1 MVFNMVFNMAFNLIF
16 NLVAKLFSSACA
28 RSKLCMSAA
37 VFAGLIMLGGCAP
50 SETESERANAVYD
63 ELFMESLR
71 DSPEYM
77 AYMGMRERYDEWDD
91 YSQAAF
97 DHNVAV
103 SKRHLAR
110 LETIDAEALDTS
122 ATLSLTLYRQ
132 RLENGLA
139 DTRWRYHG
147 YPINQMFGVH
157 SSIPSFLINQHLIAN
172 VKEAEAY
179 IARVR
184 AVPEVLGH
192 VIEDL
197 NIRADRGIIAPKF
210 VFPHSIRDSQNIIA
224 GINDGSGENPLMA
237 DFKGKL
243 DKLEL
248 DAAAKA
254 ALVDQLGVALAEH
267 FAPAYLMLIETLQAL
282 GERSEGNFGV
292 WRLPDGAAYY
302 VNALK
307 RMTTTDMTPDQ
318 IHQLGLDEVAR
329 IHDEM
334 RDIMQQVGFEGDLQ
348 DFFAFMRTD
357 PQFYLAD
364 TDEGR
369 QTYLDEAARVIDEME
384 ERLDELFYSKPK
396 ARVKVKAV
404 EAFRE
409 KSAGRAFYQR
419 PAEDGSRP
427 GTYYANLYRMQDMP
441 TYDLEALAYH
451 EGIPGHHM
459 QGTISQEQQGLPMFR
474 RHGGYTAYSEGWG
487 LYSEYIPKEMGLY
500 SNPYSDFGRL
510 SMEIW
515 RACRLVVDTGL
526 HHKRWTREQAIDY
539 LTANTSSS
547 VEANTKAIERYM
559 IMPGQATA
567 YKVGMLKLLE
577 LREKAR
583 AALGDKFDIRG
594 YHEVVLSNGAVP
606 LNVLE
611 DLVDDWVAE
620 TQG

>member
-1 MVFNMVFNMAFNLIF
+1 LAFVAACTPNEPKPAGEIF
-16 NLVAKLFSSACA
+16 
-28 RSKLCMSAA
+28 
-37 VFAGLIMLGGCAP
+37 
-50 SETESERANAVYD
+50 D

-71 DSPEYM
+71 ESPEYM
-77 AYMGMRERYDEWDD
+77 AYLGMRERYDEWND
-91 YSQAAF
+91 YSQASF
-97 DHNVAV
+97 DRSVAM
-103 SKRHLAR
+103 SKDQLAR
-110 LETIDAEALDTS
+110 LRAIDAEGLDKS
-122 ATLSLTLYRQ
+122 EALSLTLYSQ

-139 DTRWRYHG
+139 DTQWRYHG
-147 YPINQMFGVH
+147 YPVNQMFGVH

-172 VKEAEAY
+172 KAEAEAY

-184 AVPEVLGH
+184 AVPEVLSH

-197 NIRADRGIIAPKF
+197 NIRADQGIIAPKF

-224 GINDGSGENPLMA
+224 GIGDDAGAEQNPLVE
-237 DFKGKL
+237 DFKAKL
-243 DKLEL
+243 GKLEL
-248 DAAAKA
+248 DESLRADLLA
-254 ALVDQLGVALAEH
+254 QLNQALAEQ
-267 FAPAYLMLIETLQAL
+267 FAPAYRELIVTLQAL

-292 WRLPDGAAYY
+292 WSLPNGAAYY
-302 VNALK
+302 ANALK
-307 RMTTTDMTPDQ
+307 RITTTDMTPDQ

-329 IHDEM
+329 IQDEM
-334 RDIMQQVGFEGDLQ
+334 RGIMQQVGFEGDLQ
-348 DFFAFMRTD
+348 AFFEFMRSD
-357 PQFYLAD
+357 PQFYLPD

-369 QTYLDEAARVIDEME
+369 QAYLDEAARVIDEME
-384 ERLDELFYSKPK
+384 GRLDELFYSKPK
-396 ARVKVKAV
+396 ARVMIKAV

-567 YKVGMLKLLE
+567 YKVGMLKILE

-583 AALGDKFDIRG
+583 AALGDQFDIRG

-611 DLVDDWVAE
+611 ALVDDWVAE
-620 TQG
+620 AQG

>member
-1 MVFNMVFNMAFNLIF
+1 MLTVTAAINNLLTIF
-16 NLVAKLFSSACA
+16 LRPLRALSLPVLATVLLLA
-28 RSKLCMSAA
+28 
-37 VFAGLIMLGGCAP
+37 GCAP
-50 SETESERANAVYD
+50 RETESERANGTYD
-63 ELFMESLR
+63 QLFMESLR
-71 DSPEYM
+71 ESPEYM
-77 AYMGMRERYDEWDD
+77 AYLGMRERYDEWDD
-91 YSQAAF
+91 YSQASF
-97 DHNVAV
+97 DRSMAM
-103 SKRHLAR
+103 SKRQLAR
-110 LETIDAEALDTS
+110 LQEIDDDALDKS
-122 ATLSLTLYRQ
+122 AALSLTLYSQ
-132 RLENGLA
+132 RLQNGLEDA
-139 DTRWRYHG
+139 QWRYHG

-172 VKEAEAY
+172 TAEAEAY

-184 AVPEVLGH
+184 AVPEVFGH

-197 NIRADRGIIAPKF
+197 NIRADQGIIAPQF

-224 GINDGSGENPLMA
+224 GLVEGGGDDGSGTDSNPLLE
-237 DFKGKL
+237 DFNAKL

-248 DAAAKA
+248 DEGVKA
-254 ALVDQLGVALAEH
+254 DLLAQLNEALTEQ
-267 FAPAYLMLIETLQAL
+267 FAPAYRELIVALQAL

-292 WRLPDGAAYY
+292 WKLPNGAAYY
-302 VNALK
+302 ANALK

-329 IHDEM
+329 IQDEM
-334 RDIMQQVGFEGDLQ
+334 RGIMQQVGFEGDLQ
-348 DFFAFMRTD
+348 AFFEFMRTD

-369 QTYLDEAARVIDEME
+369 QIYLDEAVRVIDEME
-384 ERLDELFYSKPK
+384 ARLDELFYSKPK
-396 ARVKVKAV
+396 ARLMVKAV

-451 EGIPGHHM
+451 EGLPGHHM
-459 QGTISQEQQGLPMFR
+459 QGTISQQQQGLPLFR
-474 RHGGYTAYSEGWG
+474 RHGGYTAYAEGWG

-526 HHKRWTREQAIDY
+526 HHKRWTRQEAIDY

-567 YKVGMLKLLE
+567 YKVGMLKILE

-583 AALGDKFDIRG
+583 TALGDKFDIRG

-611 DLVDDWVAE
+611 DLVNEWVADI
-620 TQG
+620 QG

>member
-1 MVFNMVFNMAFNLIF
+1 MLSLNTLVKRGLSLAALALLAFVAACTPNEPKPAGEIF
-16 NLVAKLFSSACA
+16 
-28 RSKLCMSAA
+28 
-37 VFAGLIMLGGCAP
+37 
-50 SETESERANAVYD
+50 D

-71 DSPEYM
+71 ESPEYM
-77 AYMGMRERYDEWDD
+77 AYLGMRERYDEWND
-91 YSQAAF
+91 YSQASF
-97 DHNVAV
+97 DRSVAM
-103 SKRHLAR
+103 SKDQLAR
-110 LETIDAEALDTS
+110 LREIDAEGLDKS
-122 ATLSLTLYRQ
+122 EALSLTLYSQ

-139 DTRWRYHG
+139 DTQWRYHG
-147 YPINQMFGVH
+147 YPVNQMFGVH

-172 VKEAEAY
+172 KAEAEAY

-184 AVPEVLGH
+184 AVPEVLSH

-197 NIRADRGIIAPKF
+197 NIRADQGIIAPKF

-224 GINDGSGENPLMA
+224 GIGDDAGAEQSPLLE
-237 DFKGKL
+237 DFKAKL

-248 DAAAKA
+248 DDSLRADLLA
-254 ALVDQLGVALAEH
+254 QLNQALAEQ
-267 FAPAYLMLIETLQAL
+267 FAPAYRELIVTLQAL

-292 WRLPDGAAYY
+292 WSLPNGAAYY
-302 VNALK
+302 ANALK
-307 RMTTTDMTPDQ
+307 RITTTDMTPDQ

-329 IHDEM
+329 IQDEM
-334 RDIMQQVGFEGDLQ
+334 RGIMQQVGFEGDLQ
-348 DFFAFMRTD
+348 AFFEFMRSD
-357 PQFYLAD
+357 PQFYLPD

-369 QTYLDEAARVIDEME
+369 QAYLDEATRVIDEME
-384 ERLDELFYSKPK
+384 GRLDELFYSQPK
-396 ARVKVKAV
+396 ARVMIKAV

-526 HHKRWTREQAIDY
+526 HHKRWTREEAIDY

-547 VEANTKAIERYM
+547 VVANTKAIERYM

-567 YKVGMLKLLE
+567 YKVGMLKILE

-583 AALGDKFDIRG
+583 TALGDQFDIRG
-594 YHEVVLSNGAVP
+594 YHELVLSNGAVP

-611 DLVDDWVAE
+611 TLVDDWVAE

>member
-1 MVFNMVFNMAFNLIF
+1 MLSLNTLVKRGLSLAALALLAFVAACTPNEPKPAGEIF
-16 NLVAKLFSSACA
+16 
-28 RSKLCMSAA
+28 
-37 VFAGLIMLGGCAP
+37 
-50 SETESERANAVYD
+50 D

-71 DSPEYM
+71 ESPEYM
-77 AYMGMRERYDEWDD
+77 AYLGMRERYDEWND
-91 YSQAAF
+91 YSQASF
-97 DHNVAV
+97 DRSVAM
-103 SKRHLAR
+103 SKDQLAR
-110 LETIDAEALDTS
+110 LREIDAEGLDKS
-122 ATLSLTLYRQ
+122 EALSLTLYSQ

-139 DTRWRYHG
+139 DTQWRYHG
-147 YPINQMFGVH
+147 YPVNQMFGVH

-172 VKEAEAY
+172 KAEAEAY

-184 AVPEVLGH
+184 AVPEVLSH

-197 NIRADRGIIAPKF
+197 NIRADQGIIAPKF

-224 GINDGSGENPLMA
+224 GIGDDAGAEQNPLLE
-237 DFKGKL
+237 DFKAKL

-248 DAAAKA
+248 DDSLRADLLA
-254 ALVDQLGVALAEH
+254 QLNQALAEQ
-267 FAPAYLMLIETLQAL
+267 FAPAYRELIVTLQAL

-292 WRLPDGAAYY
+292 WSLPNGAAYY
-302 VNALK
+302 ANALK
-307 RMTTTDMTPDQ
+307 RITTTDMTPDQ

-329 IHDEM
+329 IQDEM
-334 RDIMQQVGFEGDLQ
+334 RGIMLQVGFEGDLQ
-348 DFFAFMRTD
+348 AFFEFMRSD
-357 PQFYLAD
+357 PQFYLPD

-369 QTYLDEAARVIDEME
+369 QAYLDEAARVIDEME
-384 ERLDELFYSKPK
+384 GRLDELFYSKPK
-396 ARVKVKAV
+396 ARVMIKAV

-526 HHKRWTREQAIDY
+526 HHKRWTREEAIDY

-547 VEANTKAIERYM
+547 VVANTKAIERYM

-567 YKVGMLKLLE
+567 YKVGMLKILE

-583 AALGDKFDIRG
+583 TALGDQFDIRG
-594 YHEVVLSNGAVP
+594 YHELVLSNGAVP

-611 DLVDDWVAE
+611 TLVDDWVAE

>member
-1 MVFNMVFNMAFNLIF
+1 MLSLNTLVKRGLSLAALALLAFVTACTPNEPKPAGEIF
-16 NLVAKLFSSACA
+16 
-28 RSKLCMSAA
+28 
-37 VFAGLIMLGGCAP
+37 
-50 SETESERANAVYD
+50 D

-71 DSPEYM
+71 ESPEYM
-77 AYMGMRERYDEWDD
+77 AYLGMRERYDEWND
-91 YSQAAF
+91 YSQASF
-97 DHNVAV
+97 DRSVAM
-103 SKRHLAR
+103 SKDQLAR
-110 LETIDAEALDTS
+110 LREIDAEGLDKS
-122 ATLSLTLYRQ
+122 EALSLTLYSQ

-139 DTRWRYHG
+139 DTQWRYHG
-147 YPINQMFGVH
+147 YPVNQMFGVH

-172 VKEAEAY
+172 KAEAEAY

-184 AVPEVLGH
+184 AVPEVLSH

-197 NIRADRGIIAPKF
+197 NIRADQGIIAPKF

-224 GINDGSGENPLMA
+224 GIGDDAGAEQNPLVE
-237 DFKGKL
+237 DFKAKL

-248 DAAAKA
+248 DDSLRADLLA
-254 ALVDQLGVALAEH
+254 QLNQALAEQ
-267 FAPAYLMLIETLQAL
+267 FAPAYRELIVTLQAL

-292 WRLPDGAAYY
+292 WSLPNGAAYY
-302 VNALK
+302 ANALK
-307 RMTTTDMTPDQ
+307 RITTTDMTPDQ

-329 IHDEM
+329 IQDEM
-334 RDIMQQVGFEGDLQ
+334 RGIMQQVGFEGDLQ
-348 DFFAFMRTD
+348 AFFEFMRSD
-357 PQFYLAD
+357 PQFYLPD

-369 QTYLDEAARVIDEME
+369 QAYLDEAARVIDEME
-384 ERLDELFYSKPK
+384 GRLDELFYSKPK
-396 ARVKVKAV
+396 ARVMIKAV

-526 HHKRWTREQAIDY
+526 HHKRWTREEAIDY

-547 VEANTKAIERYM
+547 VVANTKAIERYM

-567 YKVGMLKLLE
+567 YKVGMLKILE

-583 AALGDKFDIRG
+583 TALGDQFDIRG
-594 YHEVVLSNGAVP
+594 YHELVLSNGAVP

-611 DLVDDWVAE
+611 TLVDDWVAE

>member
-1 MVFNMVFNMAFNLIF
+1 MLTVTAAINNLLTIF
-16 NLVAKLFSSACA
+16 LRPLRALSLPVLATVLLLA
-28 RSKLCMSAA
+28 
-37 VFAGLIMLGGCAP
+37 GCAP
-50 SETESERANAVYD
+50 RETESERANGTYD
-63 ELFMESLR
+63 QLFMESLR
-71 DSPEYM
+71 ESPEYM
-77 AYMGMRERYDEWDD
+77 AYLGMRERYDEWDD
-91 YSQAAF
+91 YSQASF
-97 DHNVAV
+97 DRSMAM
-103 SKRHLAR
+103 SKRQLAR
-110 LETIDAEALDTS
+110 LQEIDDDALDKS
-122 ATLSLTLYRQ
+122 AALSLTLYSQ
-132 RLENGLA
+132 RLQNGLEDA
-139 DTRWRYHG
+139 QWRYHG

-172 VKEAEAY
+172 TAEAEAY

-184 AVPEVLGH
+184 AVPEVFGH

-197 NIRADRGIIAPKF
+197 NIRADQGIIAPQF

-224 GINDGSGENPLMA
+224 GLVEGGGDDGSGTDSNPLLE
-237 DFKGKL
+237 DFNAKL

-248 DAAAKA
+248 DEGVKA
-254 ALVDQLGVALAEH
+254 DLLAQLNEALTEQ
-267 FAPAYLMLIETLQAL
+267 FAPAYRELIVALQAL

-292 WRLPDGAAYY
+292 WKLPNGAAYY
-302 VNALK
+302 ANALK

-329 IHDEM
+329 IQDEM
-334 RDIMQQVGFEGDLQ
+334 RGIMQQVGFEGDLQ
-348 DFFAFMRTD
+348 AFFEFMRTD

-369 QTYLDEAARVIDEME
+369 QIYLDEAVRVIDEME
-384 ERLDELFYSKPK
+384 ARLDELFYSKPK
-396 ARVKVKAV
+396 ARLMVKAV

-451 EGIPGHHM
+451 EGLPGHHM
-459 QGTISQEQQGLPMFR
+459 QGTISQQQGLPLFR
-474 RHGGYTAYSEGWG
+474 RHGGYTAYAEGWG

-526 HHKRWTREQAIDY
+526 HHKRWTRQEAIDY

-567 YKVGMLKLLE
+567 YKVGMLKILE

-583 AALGDKFDIRG
+583 TALGDKFDIRG

-611 DLVDDWVAE
+611 DLVNEWVADI
-620 TQG
+620 QG

>member
-1 MVFNMVFNMAFNLIF
+1 MLSLNTLVKRGLSLAALALLAFVAACTPNEPKPAGEIF
-16 NLVAKLFSSACA
+16 
-28 RSKLCMSAA
+28 
-37 VFAGLIMLGGCAP
+37 
-50 SETESERANAVYD
+50 D

-71 DSPEYM
+71 ESPEYM
-77 AYMGMRERYDEWDD
+77 AYLGMRERYDEWND
-91 YSQAAF
+91 YSQASF
-97 DHNVAV
+97 DRSVAM
-103 SKRHLAR
+103 SKDQLAR
-110 LETIDAEALDTS
+110 LREIDAEGLDKS
-122 ATLSLTLYRQ
+122 EALSLTLYSQ

-139 DTRWRYHG
+139 DTQWRYHG
-147 YPINQMFGVH
+147 YPVNQMFGVH

-172 VKEAEAY
+172 KAEAEAY

-184 AVPEVLGH
+184 AVPEVLSH

-197 NIRADRGIIAPKF
+197 NIRADQGIIAPKF

-224 GINDGSGENPLMA
+224 GIGDDAGAEQNPLVE
-237 DFKGKL
+237 DFKAKL

-248 DAAAKA
+248 DDSLRADLLA
-254 ALVDQLGVALAEH
+254 QLNQALAEQ
-267 FAPAYLMLIETLQAL
+267 FAPAYRELIVTLQAL

-292 WRLPDGAAYY
+292 WSLPNGAAYY
-302 VNALK
+302 ANALK
-307 RMTTTDMTPDQ
+307 RITTTEMTPDQ

-329 IHDEM
+329 IQDEM
-334 RDIMQQVGFEGDLQ
+334 RGIMQQVGFEGDLQ
-348 DFFAFMRTD
+348 AFFEFMRSD
-357 PQFYLAD
+357 PQFYLPD

-369 QTYLDEAARVIDEME
+369 QAYLDEAARVIDEME
-384 ERLDELFYSKPK
+384 GRLDELFYSQPK
-396 ARVKVKAV
+396 ARVMIKAV

-526 HHKRWTREQAIDY
+526 HHKRWTREEAIDY

-547 VEANTKAIERYM
+547 VVANTKAIERYM

-567 YKVGMLKLLE
+567 YKVGMLKILE

-583 AALGDKFDIRG
+583 TALGDQFDIRG
-594 YHEVVLSNGAVP
+594 YHELVLSNGAVP

-611 DLVDDWVAE
+611 TLVDDWVAE

>member
-1 MVFNMVFNMAFNLIF
+1 MLSLNTLVKRGLSLAALALLAFVAACTPNEPKPAGEIF
-16 NLVAKLFSSACA
+16 
-28 RSKLCMSAA
+28 
-37 VFAGLIMLGGCAP
+37 
-50 SETESERANAVYD
+50 D

-71 DSPEYM
+71 ESPEYM
-77 AYMGMRERYDEWDD
+77 AYLGMRERYDEWND
-91 YSQAAF
+91 YSQASF
-97 DHNVAV
+97 DRSVAM
-103 SKRHLAR
+103 SKDQLAR
-110 LETIDAEALDTS
+110 LREIDAEGLDKS
-122 ATLSLTLYRQ
+122 EALSLTLYSQ

-139 DTRWRYHG
+139 DTQWRYHG
-147 YPINQMFGVH
+147 YPVNQMFGVH

-172 VKEAEAY
+172 KAEAEAY

-184 AVPEVLGH
+184 AVPEVLSH

-197 NIRADRGIIAPKF
+197 NIRADQGIIAPKF

-224 GINDGSGENPLMA
+224 GIGDDAGAEQNPLVE
-237 DFKGKL
+237 DFKAKL

-248 DAAAKA
+248 DDSLRADLLA
-254 ALVDQLGVALAEH
+254 QLNQALAEQ
-267 FAPAYLMLIETLQAL
+267 FAPAYRELIVTLQAL
-282 GERSEGNFGV
+282 GERSQGNFGV
-292 WRLPDGAAYY
+292 WSLPNGAAYY
-302 VNALK
+302 ANALK
-307 RMTTTDMTPDQ
+307 RITTTDMTPDQ

-329 IHDEM
+329 IQDEM
-334 RDIMQQVGFEGDLQ
+334 RGIMLQVGFEGDLQ
-348 DFFAFMRTD
+348 AFFEFMRSD
-357 PQFYLAD
+357 PQFYLPD

-369 QTYLDEAARVIDEME
+369 QAYLDEAARVIDEME
-384 ERLDELFYSKPK
+384 GRLDELFYSKPK
-396 ARVKVKAV
+396 ARVMIKAV

-459 QGTISQEQQGLPMFR
+459 QGTISQEQQGLPMCR

-526 HHKRWTREQAIDY
+526 HHKRWTREEAIDY

-547 VEANTKAIERYM
+547 VVANTKAIERYM

-567 YKVGMLKLLE
+567 YKVGMLKILE

-583 AALGDKFDIRG
+583 TALGDQFDIRG
-594 YHEVVLSNGAVP
+594 YHELVLSNGAVP

-611 DLVDDWVAE
+611 TLVDDWVAE